1 MAQAA
6 WGRWSAE
13 GKDGGD
19 NDGEGEG
26 EVAMLLADVVE
37 RVGGAVRAGCRRGR
51 GGGNGPD
58 STICMYWYPTQD
70 TMSQLCVGGV
80 PASDSGYPVLKLRVP
95 TSIL

>member
-70 TMSQLCVGGV
+70 TMSQL
-80 PASDSGYPVLKLRVP
+80 
-95 TSIL
+95 